1 MVRVRVTYY
10 ATTFTCEPQLSL
22 GQVVGWGMEP
32 KSDVEATPPPDSPAC
47 TAAGACGPLSK
58 VLLVPHGST
67 ALRIGSFPV
76 A

>member
-1 MVRVRVTYY
+1 MT
-10 ATTFTCEPQLSL
+10 
-22 GQVVGWGMEP
+22 GWGMEP
-32 KSDVEATPPPDSPAC
+32 GSDVEATPPPASPAC
-47 TAAGACGPLSK
+47 AAEAGACGPPAK

>member
-1 MVRVRVTYY
+1 
-10 ATTFTCEPQLSL
+10 L

-67 ALRIGSFPV
+67 ALRIGSVPV